1 MSGVQKPKPWVHVG
15 SGPARFLTTNPQ
27 NRYVPG
33 KKKRKG
39 LNLKM
44 KKKGG
49 NSDTNQQ
56 FLRFQP
62 SSVKGVYGY
71 SHRTRFIGHSIAHSN
86 QGQVVFLISLGT
98 PTWCITF
105 SVSWTTKLRRLSLG
119 KRRANSQWILQ
130 TKYLLLKSSSSSLFM
145 FKNNSFGRVR
155 RVMIIITTIIII
167 HLHGDVALTAGV
179 VSRSLRMWNISATIL
194 KNDLL
199 EHMGYGSSD
208 THVIRLLAIHFVF
221 L

>member
-1 MSGVQKPKPWVHVG
+1 M
-15 SGPARFLTTNPQ
+15 
-27 NRYVPG
+27 
-33 KKKRKG
+33 
-39 LNLKM
+39 
-44 KKKGG
+44 
-49 NSDTNQQ
+49 
-56 FLRFQP
+56 
-62 SSVKGVYGY
+62 KGVYGY
-71 SHRTRFIGHSIAHSN
+71 SHRTRLIGHSIAHSN

-179 VSRSLRMWNISATIL
+179 VSRSFRMWNISATLL

-208 THVIRLLAIHFVF
+208 THVIRLFAIHFVF